1 MILVTILPTPAL
13 NQHGIMLAADM
24 LQTIKHALG
33 PGGTAG
39 LHIAL
44 FWSEISPYP
53 KSNNITYIL
62 IYIIGRFFK
71 ALYMLQGCR
80 HANGLQHFMIKEHA
94 T

>member
-53 KSNNITYIL
+53 KSVYNYSYFWQI
-62 IYIIGRFFK
+62 F
-71 ALYMLQGCR
+71 QGIVHVARVQACEWSTTF
-80 HANGLQHFMIKEHA
+80 HDQ
-94 T
+94 

>member
-53 KSNNITYIL
+53 KSVYIL
-62 IYIIGRFFK
+62 YNNFIIIYFLADLFK
-71 ALYMLQGCR
+71 ALLQGCG
-80 HANGLQHFMIKEHA
+80 HANG
-94 T
+94 

>member
-53 KSNNITYIL
+53 KSV
-62 IYIIGRFFK
+62 YII
-71 ALYMLQGCR
+71 
-80 HANGLQHFMIKEHA
+80 
-94 T
+94 